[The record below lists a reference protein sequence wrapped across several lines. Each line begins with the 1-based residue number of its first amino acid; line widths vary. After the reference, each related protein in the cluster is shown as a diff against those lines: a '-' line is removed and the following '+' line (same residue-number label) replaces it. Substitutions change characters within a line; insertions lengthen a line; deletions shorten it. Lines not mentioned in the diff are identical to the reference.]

1 MIKYYRKDVV
11 FQEVPGEISL
21 SFSIAGCPYGCK
33 HCSWE
38 NINIQPSNLE
48 LDYYKQLLVK
58 YKGLVSCVLFLG
70 GDWDPELL
78 TFLKIAK
85 DFGYK
90 TCLYTGNTDVNAE
103 LLPYL
108 DYIKTGPYIEELGGL
123 TSKNTNQKFIKLE
136 TGEVLNKYFIH

>member
-1 MIKYYRKDVV
+1 M
-11 FQEVPGEISL
+11 
-21 SFSIAGCPYGCK
+21 
-33 HCSWE
+33 
-38 NINIQPSNLE
+38 
-48 LDYYKQLLVK
+48 K

-90 TCLYTGNTDVNAE
+90 TCLYTGNTDANTE
-103 LLPYL
+103 LLSYL